1 MNFRFILTVA
11 VCSVICFDLSAQS
24 AADIATAKAIAKS
37 HGYTDSQIDAYL
49 NKANG
54 QSAGG
59 NAAQSAQAQQQQ
71 QQGVQGQQ
79 GLQPISIYQGVTEME
94 RQELDLIFAGAT
106 ETESPDEIY
115 GHSFFKSPGL
125 SRVPSYNAPA
135 PDSYILGP
143 GDEVVLDIWGST
155 VSHIVSPVSQDGS
168 ILIPDAGPMYIS
180 GITVKAAEEML
191 KSQLSKIY
199 SGLSGGETFLSL
211 SIGRIKGVVVNVSGE
226 VKTPGSYNIPSLTS
240 IPSAIFLAGGITDN
254 GSVRNIRLYRG
265 NKLVGTFDLYELIFK
280 GRTNNLLRI
289 QDGDIITVPSYEG
302 VVKVEGSVMRPKRY
316 ELKEGDNIE
325 DLIGYA
331 QGFKTNSQRNFVNV
345 SRVDENGGKSFD
357 VPSSSFGSFL
367 MKDGDELFIREFV
380 DRNTTRISIQG
391 PVKYPG
397 TYALSENINDVAS
410 LIKAAGGLIEG
421 AYTGRGQ
428 LTRLNENRQ
437 PVFRVFDLRKVMSG
451 GERIPLKREDMV
463 ILYSFDDFNN
473 SKVIT
478 VSGAVKNP
486 GQYSANGETML
497 SRLIEDAG
505 GLDKKAYLAGGTIS
519 REGLDGKPV
528 IVPVDIQKAL
538 DDTLSVTV
546 LPGDAV
552 TIYSIDD
559 IRQKAEVTIEG
570 EVNAPGKYVFREG
583 MTLSDLIE
591 IAQGWTHGADAK
603 NLEIARRGGRERGD
617 VINIDTESDPAS
629 LEIEL
634 KPYDLVS
641 VRRLTYFRPQIAVS
655 VQGEVNA
662 PGTYVLD
669 KPQVRLSDVI
679 ARVGGFTEDA
689 YPHGA
694 SLIRVLTEEEM
705 DRQKEAVKIAAQQ
718 NNVEINLDSLELEDR
733 FHIGIDL
740 EKALS
745 NPGSVSD
752 VILRAGDIIE
762 VPQMNNTVKIS
773 GGVLYPNV
781 VSFNQNYSLE
791 DYISQAG
798 GYTKLARRN
807 KVFAIYM
814 NGQVAK
820 KRKIVLEPGMEIYIP
835 EKDPEEARRMTP
847 AEIAAMASSAT
858 SVAALVTSIIK
869 MF

>member
-1 MNFRFILTVA
+1 
-11 VCSVICFDLSAQS
+11 
-24 AADIATAKAIAKS
+24 
-37 HGYTDSQIDAYL
+37 
-49 NKANG
+49 
-54 QSAGG
+54 
-59 NAAQSAQAQQQQ
+59 
-71 QQGVQGQQ
+71 
-79 GLQPISIYQGVTEME
+79 
-94 RQELDLIFAGAT
+94 
-106 ETESPDEIY
+106 
-115 GHSFFKSPGL
+115 
-125 SRVPSYNAPA
+125 
-135 PDSYILGP
+135 
-143 GDEVVLDIWGST
+143 
-155 VSHIVSPVSQDGS
+155 
-168 ILIPDAGPMYIS
+168 
-180 GITVKAAEEML
+180 
-191 KSQLSKIY
+191 
-199 SGLSGGETFLSL
+199 
-211 SIGRIKGVVVNVSGE
+211 
-226 VKTPGSYNIPSLTS
+226 
-240 IPSAIFLAGGITDN
+240 
-254 GSVRNIRLYRG
+254 
-265 NKLVGTFDLYELIFK
+265 
-280 GRTNNLLRI
+280 
-289 QDGDIITVPSYEG
+289 
-302 VVKVEGSVMRPKRY
+302 
-316 ELKEGDNIE
+316 
-325 DLIGYA
+325 
-331 QGFKTNSQRNFVNV
+331 
-345 SRVDENGGKSFD
+345 
-357 VPSSSFGSFL
+357 
-367 MKDGDELFIREFV
+367 
-380 DRNTTRISIQG
+380 
-391 PVKYPG
+391 
-397 TYALSENINDVAS
+397 
-410 LIKAAGGLIEG
+410 
-421 AYTGRGQ
+421 
-428 LTRLNENRQ
+428 
-437 PVFRVFDLRKVMSG
+437 
-451 GERIPLKREDMV
+451 MV

-505 GLDKKAYLAGGTIS
+505 GLDEKAYLAGGTIS

-559 IRQKAEVTIEG
+559 IRQKAEVTIDG

-591 IAQGWTHGADAK
+591 IAQGWTHGADVK
-603 NLEIARRGGRERGD
+603 NLEIARRGGRERGN

-641 VRRLTYFRPQIAVS
+641 VRRLTYFRPQIAIS
-655 VQGEVNA
+655 VQGEINA

-679 ARVGGFTEDA
+679 SRVGGFTEDA

-705 DRQKEAVKIAAQQ
+705 ERQKEAVKIAAQQ

-781 VSFNQNYSLE
+781 VAFNKDYSLE

-798 GYTKLARRN
+798 GYTKLARKS
-807 KVFAIYM
+807 KVFAVYM

-820 KRKIVLEPGMEIYIP
+820 KRNIVPEPGMEIYIP
-835 EKDPEEARRMTP
+835 EKDPEEVRRMSP